1 MKIKIRKAVAI
12 PVILLLLLAGG
23 LLTAYFKYEPSRH
36 FRSTDIPVLATPESA
51 GESEASDRT
60 AKGFGK
66 ETKGAGQPGAD
77 RTGTAGEAAAAD
89 PSSAEEIRG
98 ARGSF
103 NLLLLA
109 TDARADEASRTDV
122 LMLAHV
128 NPEQNRVSLVS
139 IPRDTRVH
147 LPGIGLTKIN
157 HAHAMAE
164 AGGKGGHAG
173 TLAAIQAVS
182 NLCRCS
188 INYYVKTNF
197 DGFEHFVDTIG
208 GLDVKL
214 DAPVKLTYNYRT
226 LPAGEQ
232 HWNGETTLDFVR
244 ERKSLEDGDNAR
256 QRNQALVVQAMAR
269 KLLTPDN
276 LARLP
281 ELIRQVKEDILD
293 TNLTDGDMLSLA
305 WMVRGIDPEEMYFV
319 QFPGS
324 SGKAHDPLVD
334 AELYYWLPDMT
345 AWSELSRRVLGDASD
360 E

>member
-1 MKIKIRKAVAI
+1 MKFKIPKKVVI
-12 PVILLLLLAGG
+12 PAFLLLLAACG
-23 LLTAYFKYEPSRH
+23 LLAAYLKYEPLRH
-36 FRSTDIPVLATPESA
+36 FRGTDIPVLATPEQIS
-51 GESEASDRT
+51 GV
-60 AKGFGK
+60 G
-66 ETKGAGQPGAD
+66 GAD
-77 RTGTAGEAAAAD
+77 TEEAVNGDTTSSGQTGVKDNETAGKASAAH
-89 PSSAEEIRG
+89 PSSAEIRG

-109 TDARADEASRTDV
+109 TDARAEEASRTDV

-128 NPEQNRVSLVS
+128 NPEDNTVNLVS

-164 AGGKGGHAG
+164 ANGKGSHAG

-182 NLCRCS
+182 NLCRCT

-197 DGFEHFVDTIG
+197 SGFEHFIDTIG
-208 GLDVKL
+208 GIDVKL
-214 DAPVKLTYNYRT
+214 EAPVKLTYNDRT

-232 HWNGETTLDFVR
+232 HWDGETALNFVR

-256 QRNQALVVQAMAR
+256 QRNQALVLQAIAR
-269 KLLTPDN
+269 KLLVPDN
-276 LARLP
+276 LTRLP

-293 TNLTDGDMLSLA
+293 TNLTDTDMLSLA
-305 WMVRGIDPEEMYFV
+305 WMVRSIDPEEMYFV
-319 QFPGS
+319 QFPGN
-324 SGKAHDPLVD
+324 SGKAKDPLVG
-334 AELYYWLPDMT
+334 AELYYWIPDMT
-345 AWSELSRRVLGDASD
+345 AWSEISRQLLGDEID

>member
-1 MKIKIRKAVAI
+1 MKFKIPKKVVI
-12 PVILLLLLAGG
+12 PAILLLLAACG
-23 LLTAYFKYEPSRH
+23 LLAAYLKYEPSRH
-36 FRSTDIPVLATPESA
+36 FRGTDIPVLATPEQIGGVGVSDT
-51 GESEASDRT
+51 EEAVNGDTTS
-60 AKGFGK
+60 FGL
-66 ETKGAGQPGAD
+66 
-77 RTGTAGEAAAAD
+77 TGVKDNETAGKASAAN
-89 PSSAEEIRG
+89 PSSAEIRG

-109 TDARADEASRTDV
+109 TDARAKEASRTDV

-128 NPEQNRVSLVS
+128 NPGQNKVSLVS

-188 INYYVKTNF
+188 LNYYVKTDF
-197 DGFEHFVDTIG
+197 DGFEHFIDTIG
-208 GLDVKL
+208 GVDVKL
-214 DAPVKLTYNYRT
+214 NAPVKLTYNYRT

-244 ERKSLEDGDNAR
+244 ERKSLDDGDNAR
-256 QRNQALVVQAMAR
+256 QRNQALVVQAIAR
-269 KLLTPDN
+269 RLLVPDN
-276 LARLP
+276 LAQLP

-293 TNLTDGDMLSLA
+293 TNLTDADMLSLA

-324 SGKAHDPLVD
+324 SGKAHDPLVN
-334 AELYYWLPDMT
+334 AELYYWIPDMK
-345 AWSELSRRVLGDASD
+345 AWSELSREILGDAPD

>member
-1 MKIKIRKAVAI
+1 MKMNIHKKVAI
-12 PVILLLLLAGG
+12 PVVLLLLVAGG
-23 LLTAYFKYEPSRH
+23 LLIAYLKYEPSRH
-36 FRSTDIPVLATPESA
+36 FRGTDIPVLATPEPSGGVGA
-51 GESEASDRT
+51 DSSDAVAENSERA
-60 AKGFGK
+60 
-66 ETKGAGQPGAD
+66 EGAG
-77 RTGTAGEAAAAD
+77 RKSTGTTGQAAAANPAQSED
-89 PSSAEEIRG
+89 IRG

-128 NPEQNRVSLVS
+128 NPEQSKVNLVS

-197 DGFEHFVDTIG
+197 DGFEHFIDTIG
-208 GLDVKL
+208 GVDVEL

-244 ERKSLEDGDNAR
+244 ERKSLDDGDNAR
-256 QRNQALVVQAMAR
+256 QRNQALVVQAIAR
-269 KLLTPDN
+269 RLLVPDN
-276 LARLP
+276 LAQLP

-293 TNLTDGDMLSLA
+293 TNLTDADMLSLA
-305 WMVRGIDPEEMYFV
+305 WMIRGIDPEEMNFV

-324 SGKAHDPLVD
+324 SDKAHDPLVN
-334 AELYYWLPDMT
+334 AELYYWIPDMT
-345 AWSELSRRVLGDASD
+345 TWNELSPQILGDAPD

>member
-1 MKIKIRKAVAI
+1 MKLKIRKKVAI
-12 PVILLLLLAGG
+12 PAVLLLLVAGG
-23 LLTAYFKYEPSRH
+23 LLTAYLKYEPSRH
-36 FRSTDIPVLATPESA
+36 FRSADLPVLATPEPTDEA
-51 GESEASDRT
+51 GKATERSGQAD
-60 AKGFGK
+60 GK
-66 ETKGAGQPGAD
+66 S
-77 RTGTAGEAAAAD
+77 TGTAGEAAAAE
-89 PSSAEEIRG
+89 PARKEEIRG

-109 TDARADEASRTDV
+109 TDARATEASRTDV

-128 NPEQNRVSLVS
+128 NPGQGEVNLVS

-188 INYYVKTNF
+188 INYYVKTDF

-208 GLDVKL
+208 GVDVELDT
-214 DAPVKLTYNYRT
+214 PVKLTYNHRT

-232 HWNGETTLDFVR
+232 HWNGETALDFVR

-256 QRNQALVVQAMAR
+256 QRNQALVVQAIAR
-269 KLLTPDN
+269 KLLVPDN
-276 LARLP
+276 LTRLP

-293 TNLTDGDMLSLA
+293 TNLTDADMLSLA
-305 WMVRGIDPEEMYFV
+305 WLVRGVDPEEMYFV

-324 SGKAHDPLVD
+324 TGKAHDPLVD
-334 AELYYWLPDMT
+334 AELYYWIPNMK
-345 AWSELSRRVLGDASD
+345 AWDDLSRQILGDAPD

>member
-1 MKIKIRKAVAI
+1 MKMRLRKKVAI
-12 PVILLLLLAGG
+12 PVVLLLLVAGG
-23 LLTAYFKYEPSRH
+23 LLTAYLKYEPSRH
-36 FRSTDIPVLATPESA
+36 FRNADIPVLATPEPSA
-51 GESEASDRT
+51 GI
-60 AKGFGK
+60 
-66 ETKGAGQPGAD
+66 ETGSANGAD
-77 RTGTAGEAAAAD
+77 KRAERSVQTDGTSTGTAGEAAAAK
-89 PSSAEEIRG
+89 PAPTEEVRG

-109 TDARADEASRTDV
+109 TDARAEEASRTDV

-128 NPEQNRVSLVS
+128 NPEQSKVSLVS
-139 IPRDTRVH
+139 IPRDTRVF

-164 AGGKGGHAG
+164 AGGQGGHAG

-208 GLDVKL
+208 GVDVEL

-226 LPAGEQ
+226 LPAGNQ

-244 ERKSLEDGDNAR
+244 ERKSLDDGDNAR
-256 QRNQALVVQAMAR
+256 QRNQALVVQAIAR
-269 KLLTPDN
+269 KLLVPDN

-293 TNLTDGDMLSLA
+293 TNLTDADMLSLA
-305 WMVRGIDPEEMYFV
+305 WMVRGVDPGEMYFV

-334 AELYYWLPDMT
+334 AELYYWIPDMT
-345 AWSELSRRVLGDASD
+345 AWSELSRQILGDGDAPD

>member
-1 MKIKIRKAVAI
+1 MKMKIRKKVAI
-12 PVILLLLLAGG
+12 PVVLLLLVAGG
-23 LLTAYFKYEPSRH
+23 LLTAYLKYEPSRH
-36 FRSTDIPVLATPESA
+36 FRDTDIPVLATPEPVGGKGQEDPSDGSVEKSERSGVA
-51 GESEASDRT
+51 G
-60 AKGFGK
+60 GK
-66 ETKGAGQPGAD
+66 N
-77 RTGTAGEAAAAD
+77 TGTTGEAAAAN
-89 PSSAEEIRG
+89 PAQTEEIRG
-98 ARGSF
+98 DRGSF

-109 TDARADEASRTDV
+109 TDARAKEASRTDV

-128 NPEQNRVSLVS
+128 NPGQNKVSLVS

-188 INYYVKTNF
+188 LNYYVKTDF
-197 DGFEHFVDTIG
+197 DGFEHFIDTIG
-208 GLDVKL
+208 GVDVKL

-244 ERKSLEDGDNAR
+244 ERKSLDDGDNAR
-256 QRNQALVVQAMAR
+256 QRNQALVVQAIAR
-269 KLLTPDN
+269 RLLVPDN
-276 LARLP
+276 LAQLP

-293 TNLTDGDMLSLA
+293 TNLSNADMLSLA

-319 QFPGS
+319 QFPGN
-324 SGKAHDPLVD
+324 SGKAHDPLVN
-334 AELYYWLPDMT
+334 AELYYWIPDMK
-345 AWSELSRRVLGDASD
+345 AWSDLSREILGDAPD

>member
-1 MKIKIRKAVAI
+1 MKMKIRKKVAI
-12 PVILLLLLAGG
+12 PAILLLLMAGG
-23 LLTAYFKYEPSRH
+23 LLTAYLKYEPSRH
-36 FRSTDIPVLATPESA
+36 FRNADIPVLATPESA
-51 GESEASDRT
+51 AGIEVRPATEAV
-60 AKGFGK
+60 K
-66 ETKGAGQPGAD
+66 EVEPPEPAGGT
-77 RTGTAGEAAAAD
+77 RTGTAGEAAAAK
-89 PSSAEEIRG
+89 PEPTEGIRG

-128 NPEQNRVSLVS
+128 NPEQNTVSLVS
-139 IPRDTRVH
+139 IPRDTQVN

-164 AGGKGGHAG
+164 ANGQGGHAG

-208 GLDVKL
+208 GIEVELDT
-214 DAPVKLTYNYRT
+214 PVKLTYNYRT
-226 LPAGEQ
+226 LPAGKQ
-232 HWNGETTLDFVR
+232 HWNGETALDFVR
-244 ERKSLEDGDNAR
+244 ERKSLDDGDNAR
-256 QRNQALVVQAMAR
+256 QRNQALVIQAIAR
-269 KLLTPDN
+269 KLLVPDN

-281 ELIRQVKEDILD
+281 ELIRLVKEDILD
-293 TNLTDGDMLSLA
+293 SNLTDADMLSLA
-305 WMVRGIDPEEMYFV
+305 WMVRGVDPEEMYFV

-324 SGKAHDPLVD
+324 SGKARDPLVG
-334 AELYYWLPDMT
+334 AELYYWIPNMT
-345 AWSELSRRVLGDASD
+345 AWAELSRQILGDAPD

>member
-1 MKIKIRKAVAI
+1 MKLKIRKKVAI
-12 PVILLLLLAGG
+12 PAVLLLLVAGG
-23 LLTAYFKYEPSRH
+23 LLTAYLKYEPSRH
-36 FRSTDIPVLATPESA
+36 FRSADLPVLATPEPTDEA
-51 GESEASDRT
+51 GKATERSGQAD
-60 AKGFGK
+60 GK
-66 ETKGAGQPGAD
+66 S
-77 RTGTAGEAAAAD
+77 TGTAGEATAAEPARK
-89 PSSAEEIRG
+89 EEIRG

-109 TDARADEASRTDV
+109 TDARATEASRTDV

-128 NPEQNRVSLVS
+128 NPGQGEVNLVS

-188 INYYVKTNF
+188 INYYVKTDF

-208 GLDVKL
+208 GVDVELDT
-214 DAPVKLTYNYRT
+214 PVKLTYNHRT

-232 HWNGETTLDFVR
+232 HWNGETALDFVR

-256 QRNQALVVQAMAR
+256 QRNQALVVQAIAR
-269 KLLTPDN
+269 KLLVPDN
-276 LARLP
+276 LTRLP

-293 TNLTDGDMLSLA
+293 TNLTDADMLSLA
-305 WMVRGIDPEEMYFV
+305 WLVRGVDPEEMYFV

-324 SGKAHDPLVD
+324 TGKAHDPLVD
-334 AELYYWLPDMT
+334 AELYYWIPNMK
-345 AWSELSRRVLGDASD
+345 AWDDLSRQILGDAPD